1 MKTATSKPQRESS
14 EEEAATGRQRGNG
27 LAASSDG
34 LPGVAQ
40 LVCSALTSHKGLV
53 GVEGLAQL
61 LAIRI
66 AQTGREL
73 VPPLT
78 KSANKESIGFATDD
92 K

>member
-1 MKTATSKPQRESS
+1 MLSVTAAVGDRSVVP
-14 EEEAATGRQRGNG
+14 
-27 LAASSDG
+27 AASFDG
-34 LPGVAQ
+34 APGAAQ
-40 LVCSALTSHKGLV
+40 LVCSALTGHKGLV

-66 AQTGREL
+66 VQTGREL